1 MSLSSLRESVSRC
14 ERSLIMLLSSLKETM
29 DCGMW
34 FVGFSGVSVNCSGGG
49 GGCGGEKMVSLLV
62 KMSGSESGVS
72 WSISG
77 GGGGEGGEISRVSF
91 SGDIFRCWSVL
102 KLLDE

>member
-49 GGCGGEKMVSLLV
+49 CGGEKMVSLLV

-77 GGGGEGGEISRVSF
+77 GGGGGGEGGEISRVSF

-102 KLLDE
+102 KLLNE